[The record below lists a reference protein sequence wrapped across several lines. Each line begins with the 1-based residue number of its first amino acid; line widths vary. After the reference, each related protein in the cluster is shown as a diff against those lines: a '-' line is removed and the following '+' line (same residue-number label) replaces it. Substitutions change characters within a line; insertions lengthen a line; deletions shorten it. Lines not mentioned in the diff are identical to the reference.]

1 VTWFEALNAEVGKE
15 FDRYVLDHP
24 GFAAKIPRIAQVV
37 CSSPTIRSSTPGCG
51 GWRASSASRASPW

>member
-24 GFAAKIPRIAQVV
+24 GFAAKIPR
-37 CSSPTIRSSTPGCG
+37 SSPTIRSSTPGCG